1 MKGLTRV
8 IAVGDKAGRI
18 VDYLRQ
24 EDNYDN
30 VDFWFLGSTASSL
43 LSHGYLTEPHIHFG
57 KVFNTKYMDAIHV
70 DNEIAAI
77 VIASLDEQIS
87 QTFIYDIVGEAWNYA
102 DKVYC
107 FVMLPPTKEGTERRN
122 NAIDLFHKITDWSD
136 ITVLQDH
143 DDLPDNA
150 NLEDGM
156 TQLLKCCL
164 AHPDIDEDDE
174 EPHNLMTTAEW
185 ATVKQ
190 MWAILNSYVVNQMP
204 TYLESATFSFH
215 KRGKNECWY

>member
-24 EDNYDN
+24 EDDYDN
-30 VDFWFLGSTASSL
+30 VDFWFLGSTGSGL
-43 LSHGYLTEPHIHFG
+43 LSHGYLTEPHIHLG
-57 KVFNTKYMDAIHV
+57 KVFNTKYIEAIHV
-70 DNEIAAI
+70 DNELAAI

-87 QTFIYDIVGEAWNYA
+87 QTFLYDIVGEVWNYA

-122 NAIDLFHKITDWSD
+122 NAIDLFHRITDLSD
-136 ITVLQDH
+136 ITVFQDNK
-143 DDLPDNA
+143 DLPDNV
-150 NLEDGM
+150 NYEEGM
-156 TQLLKCCL
+156 AQLVKCCL
-164 AHPDIDEDDE
+164 DHPFDE
-174 EPHNLMTTAEW
+174 EAHELMTIAEW

-190 MWAILNSYVVNQMP
+190 MWAILNSYVVHQMP
-204 TYLESATFSFH
+204 AYLEAATFSFH
-215 KRGKNECWY
+215 KRGKEECWY